1 MNRTYR
7 KTFDPEDQSFRSE
20 RLKIGVLGIS
30 PGAGASFVATSVACI
45 LAARRKRPVA
55 FVELGPAGAGDELL
69 FEAAG
74 MGQRFSGRAFVPF
87 HRLVRARRYIH
98 GMRNLDAG
106 INWALRPSED
116 RRDPVNLTELEATR
130 LAGNIQGD
138 WIVCDLGA
146 RPEPGFLS
154 EMDHII
160 AVVDPLP
167 SRILASAAYFRQVR
181 SLQTAGLPVTWIIN
195 RHNAGVDDR
204 LLRKTLRLGEA
215 VRIPMV
221 DPAWFYMAQYRCRLP
236 LEQPEIR
243 RALHHIIEDLVNRH
257 IPITWED

>member
-7 KTFDPEDQSFRSE
+7 RTFNPEDQSFRSE
-20 RLKIGVLGIS
+20 RLKIGILGIC
-30 PGAGASFVATSVACI
+30 PGAGASFVATSVAGV
-45 LAARRKRPVA
+45 LAARHRKPVA
-55 FVELGPAGAGDELL
+55 FIELGAAGTGDELL
-69 FEAAG
+69 FEATG
-74 MGQRFSGRAFVPF
+74 MGQRFAGRTFMPF

-106 INWALRPSED
+106 VNWALRLPAD
-116 RRDPVNLTELEATR
+116 REDPVNLTELEATR

-146 RPEPGFLS
+146 RPDPGFLS
-154 EMDHII
+154 EMDLVF

-181 SLQTAGLPVTWIIN
+181 SLQAAGLPVTWIIN
-195 RHNAGVDDR
+195 RHNTGVDDR

-243 RALHHIIEDLVNRH
+243 RELHHIIEDLVNHH